1 MSDILDIIH
10 RITYETQ
17 GEQSVERI
25 KGLFEQNA
33 NSIGKNTVSLL
44 RLQKQ
49 LDETTESSRQAK

>member
-33 NSIGKNTVSLL
+33 NSIGKNKASKAIRRDNRFEPTS
-44 RLQKQ
+44 
-49 LDETTESSRQAK
+49 